1 MGLAQDRTQTL
12 ADIRAELAG
21 LAAEFNALKAE
32 LVSSG
37 AAMTGAAGGDA
48 LTRMDTIEAE
58 LARLTARTEAVELK
72 LNRVVQ
78 DGTNRIGDIEYRLCE
93 VTEGCDLA
101 TLGATSVLGGDT
113 GAATAVVPAV
123 PAAPTAGA
131 ELAISEQADFDRAQ
145 GVLGS
150 GDFRGAADLFATF
163 TQSYPGSPLTQQAHF
178 QRATALEQLGDT
190 SGSARAYL
198 DAFSAAI
205 PEAWPRRSPPWRC
218 RGWGASRGPGQPRPR
233 GVAGGRDDR
242 GGAFGRWGFHRPFAS
257 VPGGRAAGR
266 GGDGG
271 SPVAGRKR
279 GGDGFGGRLVRGFG
293 RATCGA
299 GLGTWW
305 PAGAG
310 LWACHMRCRSGNM
323 GRSRATS
330 WTPRDGRGWG

>member
-1 MGLAQDRTQTL
+1 MRLGLVLTLCLLPVVGLAQDRTQTL

-72 LNRVVQ
+72 LNRVVS

-101 TLGATSVLGGDT
+101 TLGATSVLGGNG
-113 GAATAVVPAV
+113 GAATTAPVAAV

-150 GDFRGAADLFATF
+150 GDFRAAADLFATF

-198 DAFSAAI
+198 DAFSAAPEGPQAPDALLELGEGLGKLGQV
-205 PEAWPRRSPPWRC
+205 PEAC
-218 RGWGASRGPGQPRPR
+218 VTLAEVGARYPGSLAATQSL
-233 GVAGGRDDR
+233 VAMQ
-242 GGAFGRWGFHRPFAS
+242 
-257 VPGGRAAGR
+257 
-266 GGDGG
+266 
-271 SPVAGRKR
+271 
-279 GGDGFGGRLVRGFG
+279 
-293 RATCGA
+293 
-299 GLGTWW
+299 GLG
-305 PAGAG
+305 
-310 LWACHMRCRSGNM
+310 CQ
-323 GRSRATS
+323 
-330 WTPRDGRGWG
+330 